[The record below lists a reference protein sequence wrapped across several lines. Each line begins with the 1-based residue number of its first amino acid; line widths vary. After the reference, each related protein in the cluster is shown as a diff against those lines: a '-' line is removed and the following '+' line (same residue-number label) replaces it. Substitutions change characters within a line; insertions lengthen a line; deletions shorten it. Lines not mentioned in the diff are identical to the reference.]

1 MVTNSLP
8 LRYQH
13 VIAIPFP
20 SHTGSMR
27 NPKEIKNLEADLT
40 VTFWEACFKQ
50 HSERETEKER
60 EGEGEGDILG
70 EASDR

>member
-1 MVTNSLP
+1 
-8 LRYQH
+8 
-13 VIAIPFP
+13 
-20 SHTGSMR
+20 MR